1 MKEDVAI
8 PALANKIDWKKMDNL
23 VPAVVQNHLT
33 GRVLMQG
40 FMNPEALAKTVETG
54 QVTFYSRTRKRLWT
68 KGEESGN
75 VLELVALG
83 TDCDNDSILVQ
94 ALPHGPTCHL
104 GTESCFNDDNNQP
117 FINRLAALINN
128 RRNVPE
134 DSSYTASLLKGNPR
148 RVAQKVG
155 EEGVEVA
162 LAAATNDRENLID
175 ESADLLYHL
184 LVLLEQQELPL
195 ETVIERLHQRHR

>member
-1 MKEDVAI
+1 MRQDVAI
-8 PALANKIDWKKMDNL
+8 PEIDWKKMDNL
-23 VPAVVQNHLT
+23 VPAVVQNHLS
-33 GRVLMQG
+33 GRVLMVG
-40 FMNPEALAKTVETG
+40 YMNPQALAKTVETG
-54 QVTFYSRTRKRLWT
+54 QVTFYSRSKNRLWT

-75 VLELVALG
+75 VLELVTLG
-83 TDCDNDSILVQ
+83 ADCDNDCILVQ
-94 ALPHGPTCHL
+94 ALPKGPTCHL
-104 GTESCFNDDNNQP
+104 GTESCFNNHSNQP
-117 FINRLAALINN
+117 FINRLAALIND
-128 RRNVPE
+128 RRNAPV

-162 LAAATNDRENLID
+162 LAAATRDRENLTD

-195 ETVIERLHQRHR
+195 EAVIECLYQRH

>member
-1 MKEDVAI
+1 MKQEVII
-8 PALANKIDWKKMDNL
+8 PRIDWEKMDNL
-23 VPAVVQNHLT
+23 VPAVVQSHLT

-54 QVTFYSRTRKRLWT
+54 QVTFYSRTKERLWT

-75 VLELVALG
+75 VLELVTLG

-104 GTESCFNDDNNQP
+104 GTESCFNDDDNQP
-117 FINRLAALINN
+117 FISRLATLINQ
-128 RRNVPE
+128 RRNAPA

-162 LAAATNDRENLID
+162 LAAATNDRENLTD

-195 ETVIERLHQRHR
+195 ETVVDRLYQRHR